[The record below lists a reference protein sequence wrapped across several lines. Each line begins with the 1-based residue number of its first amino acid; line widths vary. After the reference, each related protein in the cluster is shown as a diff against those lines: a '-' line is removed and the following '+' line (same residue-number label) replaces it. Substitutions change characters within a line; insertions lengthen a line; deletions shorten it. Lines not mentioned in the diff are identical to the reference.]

1 MRQRVALVNTIF
13 FGRTHNEQS
22 LNKELPHL
30 YVMKVVLF
38 NFNKGEK

>member
-22 LNKELPHL
+22 LNKELPQL
-30 YVMKVVLF
+30 CGTKT
-38 NFNKGEK
+38 NKGEK